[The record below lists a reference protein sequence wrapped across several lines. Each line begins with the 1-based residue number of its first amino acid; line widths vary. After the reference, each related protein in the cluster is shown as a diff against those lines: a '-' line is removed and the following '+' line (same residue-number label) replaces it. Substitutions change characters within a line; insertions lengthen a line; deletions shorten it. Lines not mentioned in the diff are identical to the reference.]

1 MAERQNLSTNKI
13 ALEETELL
21 QKLTMCQIL
30 ARGMAGVEY
39 DVHIKNYR
47 LQELDNYKAL
57 QSFTLRLV
65 DVILSC

>member
-30 ARGMAGVEY
+30 ARGLAGVEY

-47 LQELDNYKAL
+47 LQELD
-57 QSFTLRLV
+57 S
-65 DVILSC
+65 